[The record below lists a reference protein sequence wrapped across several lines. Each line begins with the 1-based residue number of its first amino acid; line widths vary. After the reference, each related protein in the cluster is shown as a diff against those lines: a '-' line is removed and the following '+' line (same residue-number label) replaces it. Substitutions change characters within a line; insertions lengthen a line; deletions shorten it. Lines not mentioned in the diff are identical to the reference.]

1 LRMTIKVDARGDGRA
16 ALERFA
22 IACTGSSGRELFT
35 RASFLIGQS
44 RKQGD

>member
-1 LRMTIKVDARGDGRA
+1 MTIKVDARGDGRA

-22 IACTGSSGRELFT
+22 IAFTGAPGASCSP